1 MSPNRGTRRAGK
13 AALLSAMAL
22 IGLGSMTVACSSP
35 SEKPA
40 ETTSVTTSSVR
51 PTEKNVNAT
60 PPPEGNRAVPCGYT
74 TNCNHSPD

>member
-1 MSPNRGTRRAGK
+1 MHNRPTRQAGK
-13 AALLSAMAL
+13 VALLGAMAI
-22 IGLGSMTVACSSP
+22 IGLGGMTVACSSP

-40 ETTSVTTSSVR
+40 ESTTSVTTPSVR

-74 TNCNHSPD
+74 TICNHSD